1 MKKLCAL
8 VTLIFVL
15 SLAGESLVKTTTGV
29 VTGEAKTRRIVI
41 QTGTTTGGRT
51 ARAITRV
58 VRVAII
64 AVPAGEPVS
73 TGETMV
79 TATTTGRVITATTTG
94 SN

>member
-1 MKKLCAL
+1 M
-8 VTLIFVL
+8 
-15 SLAGESLVKTTTGV
+15 VKTITGV

-41 QTGTTTGGRT
+41 QTGTTTVGRT
-51 ARAITRV
+51 AGAITRV

-73 TGETMV
+73 TGETV
-79 TATTTGRVITATTTG
+79 PTGEIVTATTTG